1 MLTSS
6 ATGGAGKITKTLD
19 AFVSRAGTF
28 RPMSFPS
35 EQALLWSARMIGIA
49 GIGLLIF
56 SSVGGVV
63 MSSRFT
69 GRVGKRFPKL
79 KGNRIFVYHRR
90 FALIGAAFFLL
101 HPVPMLFAPKT
112 TGGLT
117 LLQVLAPFTADR
129 QTLLV
134 GLGTL
139 AFYVLVVTI
148 ISSLLMKRM
157 KYSYW
162 RTLHYGTY
170 LLLALGL
177 IHGLLISGEYKT
189 GELFEPREPE
199 KVVLLVLA
207 AIAICFPI
215 WRLMAKRAAKITA

>member
-1 MLTSS
+1 
-6 ATGGAGKITKTLD
+6 
-19 AFVSRAGTF
+19 
-28 RPMSFPS
+28 
-35 EQALLWSARMIGIA
+35 MIGIF
-49 GIGLLIF
+49 GLSLLIF

-69 GRVGKRFPKL
+69 RRVAERFPKL
-79 KGNRIFVYHRR
+79 KGNRIFTYHRR
-90 FALIGAAFFLL
+90 FALIGAAFFLF

-112 TGGLT
+112 TGGLS
-117 LLQVLAPFTADR
+117 LRQVLTPFTAER
-129 QTLLV
+129 QTLFV

-148 ISSLLMKRM
+148 VSSLLMKRM

-170 LLLALGL
+170 LLLGLGL
-177 IHGLLISGEYKT
+177 AHGLFISGEYKS
-189 GELFEPREPE
+189 GELFDPREPE
-199 KVVLLVLA
+199 KIVLLILA

-215 WRLMAKRAAKITA
+215 WRLVAKLPKKTTV